1 MNNIENEIWK
11 PIFTETINK
20 ELGILDGVFSV
31 SNLGRIKNNL
41 TEKILKQVMWG
52 DYYVV
57 ILSYS
62 HSDQA
67 ELVSKTLTVH
77 RLVASAFIPN
87 PNNLPYINHKDE
99 DKLNNNIENL
109 EWCTAQ
115 YNRKYGTCSQ
125 RMIETKKKKGKIQR
139 ICQLTLDGS
148 LVNEFKTAK
157 DASGNTQSDP
167 SSIYQSCRR
176 FYKQSKGYVFLF
188 KKDYDIL
195 KNEDGSVNKEFL
207 DDVSAFRVEINK
219 RRKLNDTKQ

>member
-1 MNNIENEIWK
+1 MNNNQKEIWK

-31 SNLGRIKNNL
+31 SNLGRVKNNL
-41 TEKILKQVMWG
+41 TDNILKQRIWD

-57 ILSYS
+57 TFSYS
-62 HSDQA
+62 SA
-67 ELVSKTLTVH
+67 KCGGVSKKTLTVH

-99 DKLNNNIENL
+99 NKLNNHVENL

-115 YNRKYGTCSQ
+115 YNRQYGTCTQ
-125 RMIETKKKKGKIQR
+125 RMIETKKKNGKIQR
-139 ICQLTLDGS
+139 ICQLTLDG
-148 LVNEFKTAK
+148 LFVNEFETAK
-157 DASGNTQSDP
+157 EASLNTQSDP

-188 KKDYDIL
+188 KKDYEIL
-195 KNEDGSVNKEFL
+195 KNKDGSVNKEL
-207 DDVSAFRVEINK
+207 LNNLSSYRKELN
-219 RRKLNDTKQ
+219 RRRSLNERN